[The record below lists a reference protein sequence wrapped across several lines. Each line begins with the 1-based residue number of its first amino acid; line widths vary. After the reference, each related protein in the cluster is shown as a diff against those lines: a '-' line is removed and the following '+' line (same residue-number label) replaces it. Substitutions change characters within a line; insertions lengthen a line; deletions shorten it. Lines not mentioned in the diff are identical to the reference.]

1 MRMVEKNG
9 QILLQGVSCFDL
21 GRTLD
26 CGQCFRWKRCPDGFW
41 EGVCCG
47 TFCRVRQERTVL
59 IFTHTSR
66 RLIRDFWIP
75 YFGLDEDYTTLCRN
89 FCTDPVLCRAVRFAP
104 GIRLLRQD
112 PWETL
117 CSFIISQN
125 NNIPR
130 IRSIIERFC
139 SLLGD
144 PMEKGPPAFPT
155 PERLSSCTIEDL
167 APLRSGFRA
176 RYLLD
181 AAQKVSSGAV
191 NLKTVDTLDSDNARR
206 VLTSICG
213 VGPKVADCV
222 LLYGFHKT
230 EVVPMD
236 VWMKRVLAVL
246 YPDGFPQRLSP
257 WMGIAQQFL
266 FHYARHHAADLRQP
280 SLVWA

>member
-1 MRMVEKNG
+1 
-9 QILLQGVSCFDL
+9 
-21 GRTLD
+21 
-26 CGQCFRWKRCPDGFW
+26 
-41 EGVCCG
+41 
-47 TFCRVRQERTVL
+47 
-59 IFTHTSR
+59 
-66 RLIRDFWIP
+66 
-75 YFGLDEDYTTLCRN
+75 
-89 FCTDPVLCRAVRFAP
+89 
-104 GIRLLRQD
+104 
-112 PWETL
+112 
-117 CSFIISQN
+117 
-125 NNIPR
+125 
-130 IRSIIERFC
+130 
-139 SLLGD
+139 
-144 PMEKGPPAFPT
+144 MEKGPPAFPT
-155 PERLSSCTIEDL
+155 PERLSSCTVEDL

>member
-1 MRMVEKNG
+1 MDWNYHG
-9 QILLQGVSCFDL
+9 GLLTVSPDGPFDPAK
-21 GRTLD
+21 TLF
-26 CGQCFRWKRCPDGFW
+26 CGQCFRWQAEPDGSFSGIVRNRKVRIRTLQD
-41 EGVCCG
+41 GVQLWG
-47 TFCRVRQERTVL
+47 FPEEEAPFYL
-59 IFTHTSR
+59 H
-66 RLIRDFWIP
+66 
-75 YFGLDEDYTTLCRN
+75 YFALDEDYCAIQKRLRRSRRLAAAI
-89 FCTDPVLCRAVRFAP
+89 DRAP
-104 GIRLLRQD
+104 GIRVLHQD
-112 PWETL
+112 FFEVL
-117 CSFIISQN
+117 ESFIISQN

-130 IRSIIERFC
+130 IRGIIERFC

-236 VWMKRVLAVL
+236 VWMKRS
-246 YPDGFPQRLSP
+246 G
-257 WMGIAQQFL
+257 
-266 FHYARHHAADLRQP
+266 
-280 SLVWA
+280 

>member
-130 IRSIIERFC
+130 IRGIIERFC

-280 SLVWA
+280 SLAWA